1 MKPSEMLSQVKT
13 LLGVEVKLE
22 QMKLENGTVL
32 EADAFA
38 EGNEI
43 FIVTEDER
51 VALPVGEYILED
63 GQILVVEEE
72 GLIKEM
78 KSEDEEAKEEE
89 VEVEAEEEE
98 EKEEMGYATKE
109 ELAEVKSMI
118 EEIKAMLEPK
128 EEMSEEPKEELK
140 EEVEL
145 SEVAQEVVNEIPE
158 EVKQELSEPAAEPIN
173 TNAEVSKTQVK
184 FNISSKR
191 KMSTLDRVMSKM
203 NKL

>member
-1 MKPSEMLSQVKT
+1 MLDQVKT

-32 EADAFA
+32 EADKFEA
-38 EGNEI
+38 GNEI
-43 FIVTEDER
+43 FIVTEDEK
-51 VALPVGEYILED
+51 VALPVGEYVLED
-63 GQILVVEEE
+63 GQTLVIEEE
-72 GLIKEM
+72 GIIKEM
-78 KSEDEEAKEEE
+78 KSENEEEE
-89 VEVEAEEEE
+89 VEVEVEAKEE

-128 EEMSEEPKEELK
+128 EEMSEEPKEEK
-140 EEVEL
+140 QEL
-145 SEVAQEVVNEIPE
+145 SSDVVNEIPE

-173 TNAEVSKTQVK
+173 TNAEVSKTEVK
-184 FNISSKR
+184 FNIASKR
-191 KMSTLDRVMSKM
+191 KMSTLDRVMNKI